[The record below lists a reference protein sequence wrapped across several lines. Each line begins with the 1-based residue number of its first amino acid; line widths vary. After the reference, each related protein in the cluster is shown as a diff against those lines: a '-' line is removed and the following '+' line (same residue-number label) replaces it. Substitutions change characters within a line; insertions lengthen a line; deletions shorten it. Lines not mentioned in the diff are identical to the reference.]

1 MTASSA
7 GASAAANKIGDLPA
21 ASRKAIR
28 AWCMYDWANSA
39 FATSGVA
46 AIFPAYFVYLF
57 NESLGDG
64 AALFGIAFTGSSV
77 WSLAVA
83 LSTAAVAAS
92 SPVLGVIADRVPIKK
107 TLLWVYTVL
116 GSAATFLMFFSAY
129 FGQPWAWMIA
139 MFALA
144 NAGFAGSLVFYNAFL
159 PHLAPRDL
167 HDDVSSR
174 GFAYGYIGGG
184 LLLLVHL
191 IAIQLTSGSDI
202 ADLVTRGAMAS
213 VGVWWFGWALW
224 TLRAVPEPPIDRP
237 TRGLGVFSATALAL
251 RELRRTFR
259 DISRFRVLALYLAS
273 YLLFNDG
280 LQTVLAIAGA
290 FAADTIRIPL
300 IFIMGTI
307 LIIQFIGAPGAMAF
321 GWLARRISTKRAL
334 IISLWGWVLLVLFGV
349 AVAPLVPKEH
359 ADYEYQLSAAN
370 GGYVVESAPDSER
383 PIEWEGESWT
393 LSEGD
398 NLTERNARAVLEA
411 ARNSPDFSYSASVSG
426 GALDGDAAIGAKHP
440 SQLGAGPID
449 WWPRMAREAVWE
461 PLGINAGFQWL
472 LLGLFVGIVIGGSQ
486 ALARSL
492 FSQITPDSRSG
503 EFFSFFGF
511 MTRASSVFGPTL
523 YVFATAVFDTR
534 VAVVSIL
541 LLIAAG
547 TVALRWV
554 NVAEGARV
562 ADAEEAR
569 LRGDVTP

>member
-1 MTASSA
+1 MSESASRP
-7 GASAAANKIGDLPA
+7 SAAARIADLPES
-21 ASRKAIR
+21 SRKAIR
-28 AWCMYDWANSA
+28 AWCMYDWANSG

-46 AIFPAYFVYLF
+46 AIFPVYFVYLF
-57 NESLGDG
+57 NESLGDS
-64 AALFGIAFTGSSV
+64 AELFGIAFTGSSV

-83 LSTAAVAAS
+83 LSTAVIAAS

-107 TLLWVYTVL
+107 ALLWFYTAVGAL
-116 GSAATFLMFFSAY
+116 ATLLMFFSAY
-129 FGQPWAWMIA
+129 FGQPWAWMIG

-144 NAGFAGSLVFYNAFL
+144 NAGFAGCLVFYNAFL
-159 PHLAPRDL
+159 PHLAPRHL

-174 GFAYGYIGGG
+174 GFAYGYVGGG
-184 LLLLVHL
+184 LLLLIHL
-191 IAIQLTSGSDI
+191 IAIQATSGSDI

-213 VGVWWFGWALW
+213 VGAWWFGWALW
-224 TLRAVPEPPIDRP
+224 TLKAVPEPPIERP
-237 TRGLGVFSATALAL
+237 VSGLGVVSAAALAF

-259 DISRFRVLALYLAS
+259 DVARFRVVAIYLAA
-273 YLLFNDG
+273 YLMFNDG

-300 IFIMGTI
+300 LFNMGTI

-321 GWLARRISTKRAL
+321 GWLASRISTKRAL
-334 IISLWGWVLLVLFGV
+334 IVSLCGWVVLVLFGV
-349 AVAPLVPKEH
+349 AVVPLTPEVH
-359 ADYEYQLSAAN
+359 ADFEYRLSAADG
-370 GGYVVESAPDSER
+370 GGYAVDAAPDSER
-383 PIEWEGESWT
+383 ALEWQGAAWT

-398 NLTERNARAVLEA
+398 ALTERDARAVLEA
-411 ARNSPDFSYSASVSG
+411 ARMSADFSYSVSASG
-426 GALDGDAAIGAKHP
+426 GDLDGETAIGAKHP
-440 SQLGAGPID
+440 SQLGAGPVD
-449 WWPRMAREAVWE
+449 WLPSAARSAIWE

-472 LLGLFVGIVIGGSQ
+472 LLGLFVGVVIGGSQ

-547 TVALRWV
+547 TVVLRWV
-554 NVAEGARV
+554 NVEEGARV
-562 ADAEEAR
+562 AAEEEAR
-569 LRGDVTP
+569 ARAC

>member
-1 MTASSA
+1 MSASSA
-7 GASAAANKIGDLPA
+7 GASAAARKIGDLPA

-46 AIFPAYFVYLF
+46 AIFPVYFVYLF

-64 AALFGIAFTGSSV
+64 AELFGIAFTGSSV

-83 LSTAAVAAS
+83 LSTAAIALS

-107 TLLWVYTVL
+107 ALLWIYT
-116 GSAATFLMFFSAY
+116 AAGALATALMFFSAY

-144 NAGFAGSLVFYNAFL
+144 NAGFAGCLVFYNAFL
-159 PHLAPRDL
+159 PHLAPREM

-191 IAIQLTSGSDI
+191 AVIQAADGSDF
-202 ADLVTRGAMAS
+202 ADMVTRGAMAS

-224 TLRAVPEPPIDRP
+224 TFKALPEPPIERP
-237 TRGLGVFSATALAL
+237 VAGLGVASAAALAF

-259 DISRFRVLALYLAS
+259 DITRFRVVAVYLAA
-273 YLLFNDG
+273 YLMFNDG

-300 IFIMGTI
+300 LFNMGTI
-307 LIIQFIGAPGAMAF
+307 LLIQFIGAPGAMAF
-321 GWLARRISTKRAL
+321 SWLASRISTKRAL
-334 IISLWGWVLLVLFGV
+334 VVSLCGWVVIVLFGV
-349 AVAPLVPKEH
+349 AVVPLTPDSH
-359 ADYEYQLSAAN
+359 ADYEYRMSAAAN
-370 GGYVVESAPDSER
+370 GGYAVDAAPDSER
-383 PIEWEGESWT
+383 AIEWEGESWT

-398 NLTERNARAVLEA
+398 NLTERDARAVLEA
-411 ARNSPDFSYSASVSG
+411 ARNSADFSYSASFSG
-426 GALDGDAAIGAKHP
+426 GEMDGERAVGAKHP
-440 SQLGAGPID
+440 SRLGAGPID
-449 WWPRMAREAVWE
+449 WWPRAVRSAVWE
-461 PLGINAGFQWL
+461 PLGIGAGFQWL
-472 LLGLFVGIVIGGSQ
+472 MLGLFVGIVIGGSQ

-492 FSQITPDSRSG
+492 FSQVTPDSRSG

-547 TVALRWV
+547 TVVLRWV
-554 NVAEGARV
+554 NVEEGARV
-562 ADAEEAR
+562 AAAEEAR
-569 LRGDVTP
+569 LRGG

>member
-1 MTASSA
+1 MTSSSSSA
-7 GASAAANKIGDLPA
+7 PNFAEKIGDLPA
-21 ASRKAIR
+21 SSRKAIR

-57 NESLGDG
+57 SESLGDG
-64 AALFGIAFTGSSV
+64 AELFGIAFTGSSV

-83 LSTAAVAAS
+83 LSTAVIAVT
-92 SPVLGVIADRVPIKK
+92 SPALGVIADRVPIKK
-107 TLLWVYTVL
+107 TLLWFYTVL

-129 FGQPWAWMIA
+129 FGQAWAWMIV

-159 PHLAPRDL
+159 PRLAPRNL

-191 IAIQLTSGSDI
+191 IAVQLTSGSDI

-224 TLRAVPEPPIDRP
+224 TLRAVPEPTIERP
-237 TRGLGVFSATALAL
+237 MRGLGIRSAAAMAF

-290 FAADTIRIPL
+290 FAADTLRIPL

-321 GWLARRISTKRAL
+321 GWLASRVSTKTAL

-349 AVAPLVPKEH
+349 AVAPLVPDEH
-359 ADYEYQLSAAN
+359 ADFEYRLSAAN
-370 GGYVVESAPDSER
+370 GGYAVEAAPDSER
-383 PIEWEGESWT
+383 AIEWDGESWT
-393 LSEGD
+393 LNED
-398 NLTERNARAVLEA
+398 DALTERDARAVLEA
-411 ARNSPDFSYSASVSG
+411 ARNSRDFSYGVSFSG
-426 GALDGDAAIGAKHP
+426 GALDGETALGAKHP
-440 SQLGAGPID
+440 SHLGAGPID
-449 WWPRMAREAVWE
+449 WWPRMARDALWE
-461 PLGINAGFQWL
+461 PLGIGAGFQWL

-547 TVALRWV
+547 TVVLRWV
-554 NVAEGARV
+554 NVEEGARV
-562 ADAEEAR
+562 ADEEEAR
-569 LRGDVTP
+569 LRGE